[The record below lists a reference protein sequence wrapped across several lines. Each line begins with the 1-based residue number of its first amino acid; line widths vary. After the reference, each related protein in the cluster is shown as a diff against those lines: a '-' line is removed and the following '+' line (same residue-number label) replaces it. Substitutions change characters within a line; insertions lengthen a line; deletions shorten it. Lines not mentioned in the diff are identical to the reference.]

1 MDSLLS
7 LVPSSG
13 QGHNGVKTD
22 MKLSKNFTN
31 LFAYLTTI
39 ATSFKRSCPS
49 KLKTC
54 SLFYEI
60 LLLQNFILQLVT

>member
-22 MKLSKNFTN
+22 MKSHSNCLKISRICF
-31 LFAYLTTI
+31 TTI
-39 ATSFKRSCPS
+39 ATKGQLIS
-49 KLKTC
+49 KA
-54 SLFYEI
+54 
-60 LLLQNFILQLVT
+60 NFEVFI